1 MWLLDVNVP
10 SKVAAFL
17 SRRGIVC
24 VRTDR
29 QGWSHLK
36 NSELVEAAV
45 QQGFQCLLTR
55 DKMFG
60 ESAARSLRR
69 HPKFAVVLLSLRQ
82 AKELEYL
89 AEFEKRWA
97 KSVIQPQPG
106 NMTIWPEG

>member
-17 SRRGIVC
+17 SKRGIVC
-24 VRTDR
+24 ARTDR
-29 QGWSHLK
+29 QGWTHLK

-45 QQGFQCLLTR
+45 EQGFECLLTR

-69 HPKFAVVLLSLRQ
+69 HTRFAVVLLSLRQ
-82 AKELEYL
+82 ARELEYL
-89 AEFEKRWA
+89 AEFEKQWD
-97 KSVIQPQPG
+97 KSVIQPVPG
-106 NMTIWPEG
+106 KKIIWP